1 MSVMIQVDFLLY
13 PVGHSDFLHAFFS
26 TVCRRL
32 EHGRWGSRYP
42 YLMNSLYQGRLEWTD
57 ISLAR
62 KELEEVARRLKRH
75 PPSSVVWDIDDL
87 SKQPPWGNHISEEI
101 TSLANYFVT
110 SDGRDLIDVLRLAFR
125 DAEELRH
132 CIEIVS

>member
-26 TVCRRL
+26 TVCSRL

-87 SKQPPWGNHISEEI
+87 SSSSFP
-101 TSLANYFVT
+101 ANKVLGLLLEQ
-110 SDGRDLIDVLRLAFR
+110 GRIIKTGAARGTKYVLK
-125 DAEELRH
+125 
-132 CIEIVS
+132 

>member
-26 TVCRRL
+26 TIRSRL
-32 EHGRWGSRYP
+32 EHGRWGSKYP
-42 YLMNSLYQGRLEWTD
+42 HLMNCLYQGRLEWTD
-57 ISLAR
+57 ISSAR
-62 KELEEVARRLKRH
+62 EELKKVEQRLKKH

-87 SKQPPWGNHISEEI
+87 SKQPPWGNNISKEI
-101 TSLANYFVT
+101 TSLANYFIT
-110 SDGRDLIDVLRLAFR
+110 SDGRNLIDVLHLAFR

-132 CIEIVS
+132 CIEIVN

>member
-26 TVCRRL
+26 TVCGRL
-32 EHGRWGSRYP
+32 EHGRWGSKYP
-42 YLMNSLYQGRLEWTD
+42 YLMNCLYQGRLEWND
-57 ISLAR
+57 IPPAR
-62 KELEEVARRLKRH
+62 KELEEVARRLKRY
-75 PPSSVVWDIDDL
+75 PPSGVVWDIDDPAR
-87 SKQPPWGNHISEEI
+87 QPPWGNNISEEI

-110 SDGRDLIDVLRLAFR
+110 SDGRDLIEVLRFAFR

-132 CIEIVS
+132 SIEIVS

>member
-13 PVGHSDFLHAFFS
+13 PVGHSDFLHALFS
-26 TVCRRL
+26 TICGRL
-32 EHGRWGSRYP
+32 EHGRWGSKYP
-42 YLMNSLYQGRLEWTD
+42 YLMNCLYQGRLEWAD
-57 ISLAR
+57 IPPAR
-62 KELEEVARRLKRH
+62 KELEEVARRLKRY
-75 PPSSVVWDIDDL
+75 PPSSVVWDIDDPAR
-87 SKQPPWGNHISEEI
+87 QPPWGNNISEEI

-110 SDGRDLIDVLRLAFR
+110 SDGRDLIEVLRFAFR

>member
-26 TVCRRL
+26 TVCSRL

-42 YLMNSLYQGRLEWTD
+42 YLMNGLYQGRLEWTD
-57 ISLAR
+57 IPLAR
-62 KELEEVARRLKRH
+62 KELEEVAGRG
-75 PPSSVVWDIDDL
+75 
-87 SKQPPWGNHISEEI
+87 PPWGNHISEEI